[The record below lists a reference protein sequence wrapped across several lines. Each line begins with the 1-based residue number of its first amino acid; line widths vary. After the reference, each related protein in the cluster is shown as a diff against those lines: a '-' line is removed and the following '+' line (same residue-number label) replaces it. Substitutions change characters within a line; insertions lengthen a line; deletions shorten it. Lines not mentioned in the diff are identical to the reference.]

1 MKIIVLYGDSNS
13 GKTTTLTTLFNKISP
28 QNTKTTSIN
37 KYGDFE
43 SDPFSY
49 KNKQIVVYTC
59 GDELQYVGN
68 GIISNIA
75 KADVLIIACSKK
87 FKKYLPVQLF
97 LAREIVVITKTQ
109 NNQNDINQII
119 ASI

>member
-13 GKTTTLTTLFNKISP
+13 GKTTTLTTLFNQISP
-28 QNTKTTSIN
+28 QNTKKTPKNS
-37 KYGDFE
+37 YGDFE
-43 SDPFSY
+43 SSPFAY
-49 KNKQIVVYTC
+49 KNKCIVIYTC
-59 GDELQYVGN
+59 GDELQD
-68 GIISNIA
+68 IEDAITSNIS

-87 FKKYLPVQLF
+87 FKKYLPIQLF
-97 LAREIVVITKTQ
+97 LANEIVVINKTQ